1 MVYRLQ
7 HIFLG
12 MFKILVFVSVCN
24 FACLGA
30 WANEE
35 SGAVEKLTI
44 DKEFFAVGIYTG
56 MLSIQD
62 FNSELSFGFEGSFKA
77 SEDFFLQFN
86 YFQADAS
93 LSSFELSQGQ
103 LFSGADRKFTH
114 YDFLLGYN
122 LFQAEFFGSGTSSAI
137 SALYLVAGA
146 GETEF
151 GGENNFTLTVGTGYQ
166 FALNR
171 RYVLRV
177 DYRDHIFKSSLL
189 EEDANTHNTQI
200 SVGLSYLF

>member
-7 HIFLG
+7 YIFLG
-12 MFKILVFVSVCN
+12 LCLSGTLV
-24 FACLGA
+24 
-30 WANEE
+30 
-35 SGAVEKLTI
+35 SGVQAQAQRELKI
-44 DKEFFAVGIYTG
+44 DKEFFSVGLTTG
-56 MLSIQD
+56 ILSIQD
-62 FNSELSFGFEGSFKA
+62 FNSEFFYGLEGSFKA

-86 YFQADAS
+86 FLQAD
-93 LSSFELSQGQ
+93 SSPSSYELNQGL
-103 LFSGADRKFTH
+103 LFSGSDRNFTH
-114 YDFLLGYN
+114 YDFLVGYN
-122 LFQAEFFGSGTSSAI
+122 LFQAEFYGDGPGSAI

-151 GGENNFTLTVGTGYQ
+151 GGENNFTLTLGTGYQ

-171 RYVLRV
+171 RYVLRL

-189 EEDANTHNTQI
+189 QEDEETHNTQV

>member
-7 HIFLG
+7 HIFLNI
-12 MFKILVFVSVCN
+12 FRPLVLAAICSIAYPSV
-24 FACLGA
+24 
-30 WANEE
+30 WADED
-35 SGAVEKLTI
+35 SAAVEKLSI
-44 DKEFFAVGIYTG
+44 DKEFFAIGVYAG

-62 FNSELSFGFEGSFKA
+62 FNSEFALGFEGSFKA

-86 YFQADAS
+86 YLQADAS

-122 LFQAEFFGSGTSSAI
+122 LFQAEFFGSGPDSAI

-151 GGENNFTLTVGTGYQ
+151 GGENNFTLTLGTGYQ

-171 RYVLRV
+171 RYVLRL

-200 SVGLSYLF
+200 SAGLSFLF